1 MRIGYDAT
9 SLCRRITGIESY
21 ALNLIKALLEN
32 DTENQYVL
40 FFRRGVHPE
49 LEAYRDRAEM
59 LIGPS
64 SQIVCEQLWL
74 PFVRRRRR
82 LDLVHFPAFPPG
94 LLTRGLFVMTVFDG
108 TLWRNPGWLS
118 WKARRYMAPLTR
130 LAARRAEKVL
140 TISDF
145 SRSEILKYTEA
156 APENVVNAGIAISSA
171 FRPER
176 DESRCREVRDRYGLP
191 SAYILSVGS
200 LEPRKNL
207 GVLLEAFAR
216 LRREVPGWN
225 RKLVLAGRR
234 AWGANLIDDAVHA
247 LGLKA
252 DVVNADYV
260 ESRDLPAVYTMAD
273 LFVFPSLYEG
283 FGLPPL
289 EAMACGTPVVC
300 SNAASLPEA
309 VGRAAELVDPGDVVA
324 LAGAIRRVATDA
336 ALRARLRREG
346 LERARLFS
354 WADVARRIQGLYNG
368 FGIGLN

>member
-1 MRIGYDAT
+1 
-9 SLCRRITGIESY
+9 
-21 ALNLIKALLEN
+21 
-32 DTENQYVL
+32 
-40 FFRRGVHPE
+40 
-49 LEAYRDRAEM
+49 
-59 LIGPS
+59 
-64 SQIVCEQLWL
+64 
-74 PFVRRRRR
+74 
-82 LDLVHFPAFPPG
+82 
-94 LLTRGLFVMTVFDG
+94 MTVFDG

-130 LAARRAEKVL
+130 LAARRAGKVL

-156 APENVVNAGIAISSA
+156 APENVGNAGIAIPSA

-207 GVLLEAFAR
+207 GVLLEAFAL
-216 LRREVPGWN
+216 LRREAPGWN

-234 AWGANLIDDAVHA
+234 AWGANRIDDAVHA

-252 DVVNADYV
+252 DVVSADYI
-260 ESRDLPAVYTMAD
+260 ESRDLPAVYSMAD

-309 VGRAAELVDPGDVVA
+309 VGRAAELVDPRDVPA
-324 LAGAIRRVATDA
+324 LAEAILRVATDA
-336 ALRARLRREG
+336 SLRDRLCREG
-346 LERARLFS
+346 LERAGRFS
-354 WADVARRIQGLYNG
+354 WAAVARRVQSLYNG
-368 FGIGLN
+368 FGRRLN